1 MRLAMLVLFAASLS
15 AHASQTADRIV
26 ILKSKRTLILY
37 SDGKE
42 LKSYKVALGGQPMD
56 PSRARVITELRKA
69 STASTVR
76 THTAVFTRPCI
87 FPTPTSRTGCVP
99 ANSG

>member
-1 MRLAMLVLFAASLS
+1 MRLAILVLFAASLS

-42 LKSYKVALGGQPMD
+42 LKSYKVALGGQPIG
-56 PSRARVITELRKA
+56 PKSRQGDRRVEKSELLLA
-69 STASTVR
+69 STS
-76 THTAVFTRPCI
+76 
-87 FPTPTSRTGCVP
+87 GCR
-99 ANSG
+99 AFRK